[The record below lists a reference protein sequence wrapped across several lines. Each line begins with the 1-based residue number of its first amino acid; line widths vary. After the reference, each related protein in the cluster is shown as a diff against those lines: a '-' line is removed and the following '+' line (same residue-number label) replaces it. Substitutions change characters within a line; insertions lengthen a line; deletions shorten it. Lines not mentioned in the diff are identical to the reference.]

1 MFEVEKKLFKGS
13 YGVNFDVLNK
23 SRLGSGS
30 GGKKNLFE
38 SVCFSGFN
46 NIEDAFDWLK
56 TTVEGQF
63 ASKKESFN
71 IFFTKLFSEN

>member
-38 SVCFSGFN
+38 SVCFSGFDN
-46 NIEDAFDWLK
+46 
-56 TTVEGQF
+56 V
-63 ASKKESFN
+63 
-71 IFFTKLFSEN
+71 

>member
-30 GGKKNLFE
+30 GGKKNLFKT
-38 SVCFSGFN
+38 VIFSGFN
-46 NIEDAFDWLK
+46 NIEDTFDWLK
-56 TTVEGQF
+56 T
-63 ASKKESFN
+63 AIKR
-71 IFFTKLFSEN
+71 

>member
-1 MFEVEKKLFKGS
+1 MKKKLSKGLH
-13 YGVNFDVLNK
+13 GVNFDVLNK
-23 SRLGSGS
+23 GRLSSGS
-30 GGKKNLFE
+30 GGKKKLFKT
-38 SVCFSGFN
+38 VIFSGFN